1 MEFMKIGSNSLKIT
15 MNAREA
21 KNYDLSDSA
30 LLDGEET
37 KRTFEKLLI
46 RAKKEIGYQYA
57 GQKVV
62 AEIFSSKNGGCE
74 IFLSYAEDTM
84 YKEINPK
91 DIGTKQK
98 KSVATIYV
106 IDKFEYLLDL
116 AYGLNKMEYRGKSSV
131 YYDTEQESYYII
143 LDDVSSKDE
152 RHYFVSEFAKI
163 VKNGKAAYLREHF
176 KCLVNKNAV
185 KVFAQLK

>member
-21 KNYDLSDSA
+21 KSYDLSDSA
-30 LLDGEET
+30 LLDGEEA

-91 DIGTKQK
+91 EIGTKQK
-98 KSVATIYV
+98 KTVTTIYV
-106 IDKFEYLLDL
+106 IDKFEYLLDY
-116 AYGLNKMEYRGKSSV
+116 YGLNK
-131 YYDTEQESYYII
+131 
-143 LDDVSSKDE
+143 
-152 RHYFVSEFAKI
+152 
-163 VKNGKAAYLREHF
+163 
-176 KCLVNKNAV
+176 
-185 KVFAQLK
+185 